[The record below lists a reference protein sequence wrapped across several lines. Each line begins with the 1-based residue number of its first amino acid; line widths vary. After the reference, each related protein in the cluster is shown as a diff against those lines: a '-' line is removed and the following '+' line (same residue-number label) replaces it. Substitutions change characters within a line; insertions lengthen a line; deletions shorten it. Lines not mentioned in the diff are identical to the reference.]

1 MELNTQSRRQPRWR
15 TKRGA
20 ASLIRRTQRKQ
31 HSGLARTTAVAAN
44 HHTLQPP
51 KRLRR
56 VMAHCTECLAACAAR
71 DATACYRRCGSTLG
85 RRIGWD
91 TSLYSPTSLC
101 EGTRAP
107 NAREAH
113 YLLVLTARQVAHRRR
128 LGDRAPR
135 RGALAYPP
143 QRIRRHGGRS
153 RHPPGIVACEGGFPP
168 TCSNCRTLGRPES
181 PPSDTSAA

>member
-1 MELNTQSRRQPRWR
+1 MELNTQSRWQPRWR

-20 ASLIRRTQRKQ
+20 TSLIRRTQRKQ
-31 HSGLARTTAVAAN
+31 HSGLARTTSVAVN

-91 TSLYSPTSLC
+91 TSLYSLTSLC

-107 NAREAH
+107 AAGEAH
-113 YLLVLTARQVAHRRR
+113 FLLVLTARQVVHLPRP
-128 LGDRAPR
+128 GTCAPR
-135 RGALAYPP
+135 GGPSLPP
-143 QRIRRHGGRS
+143 QRIRRETGGGHATPLEWLLAR
-153 RHPPGIVACEGGFPP
+153 GFNSPF
-168 TCSNCRTLGRPES
+168 SNCRTPWGPK
-181 PPSDTSAA
+181 PAPQ